1 MLPKVTARLMN
12 GTSMTF
18 RLDSTSPV
26 SLLYSLVETWVNNI
40 PKTLQDDTD
49 DTEIVLLKGE
59 DMLEKSMTLAD
70 YGLPNGDAEVSVVVQ
85 FDMPPSLGS
94 SSSEVEDNKKDEAAA
109 SASSASE
116 SESSPEVS
124 PMVVFNK
131 MFGSVV

>member
-1 MLPKVTARLMN
+1 MLPKVTARLIN

-59 DMLEKSMTLAD
+59 DVLEKSMTLAD

-94 SSSEVEDNKKDEAAA
+94 SSSEDNEKDEAAA

-124 PMVVFNK
+124 PRVVFNK

>member
-12 GTSMTF
+12 GTSRTF

-59 DMLEKSMTLAD
+59 DVLEKSMTLAD

-85 FDMPPSLGS
+85 FDMPPPLGP
-94 SSSEVEDNKKDEAAA
+94 SSSEDNEKDEAAA
-109 SASSASE
+109 STSSASE
-116 SESSPEVS
+116 SESSREVD
-124 PMVVFNK
+124 VDFINE
-131 MFGSVV
+131 MFGFVV

>member
-12 GTSMTF
+12 GRSKTF
-18 RLDSTSPV
+18 RLHSTSPV

-40 PKTLQDDTD
+40 PKTLQGE
-49 DTEIVLLKGE
+49 TEIVLLK
-59 DMLEKSMTLAD
+59 DTDVLEKSMTLAD

-94 SSSEVEDNKKDEAAA
+94 SSSEDNEKDEAAA